1 MEKNVRLGAFIVIF
15 GSLALWG
22 IIALAIIGGVTVAGW
37 IF

>member
-1 MEKNVRLGAFIVIF
+1 MEKNMLLGACVIIF
-15 GSLALWG
+15 GSLFLWG